1 MRSRNRTT
9 TLAKDE
15 QVIDG
20 IRKRLQGATLLHVAG
35 KPYSPAALEARIQE
49 RVAATNR
56 IATARA
62 QWVDATAAY
71 DAIDPEVHL
80 VVRDLKNVV
89 IGMFGEDAPAM
100 ADFGFAPRR
109 KGTLTAEQK
118 AQAIE
123 RRTATRKARRTV
135 GPKAKL
141 AIKGVVDPDA
151 IPPTLPSPE
160 HAPSPSPINPNPTKG
175 DPS

>member
-123 RRTATRKARRTV
+123 RRTATRKA
-135 GPKAKL
+135 KL